1 VPFDDD
7 PGDAVTCGYGNCS
20 CVFDQVGGAWTADV
34 STCVRHAML
43 SDEEVEGNLSFP
55 FGKNGASEKCC
66 NCAADSLTAKK
77 EQRKKR
83 QAALDQKRLKWRHG
97 VASDFT
103 RPLPKLPLE
112 EFTAYFYQ
120 VYLKE
125 YRKDL

>member
-1 VPFDDD
+1 
-7 PGDAVTCGYGNCS
+7 
-20 CVFDQVGGAWTADV
+20 
-34 STCVRHAML
+34 ML
-43 SDEEVEGNLSFP
+43 SDEEIEGNSCFP
-55 FGKNGASEKCC
+55 FGKKGASKKCC
-66 NCAADSLTAKK
+66 NCVADSLTAKK

-83 QAALDQKRLKWRHG
+83 QVALDQKRRKWRHE

-120 VYLKE
+120 VYLKV